1 MCSPWTA
8 TRRILVVIEVLWT
21 ALSRSPRRTLLHA
34 WCLPVQLSLLVLDW
48 CAHRV
53 LRGEAC
59 PRDRLGPFPR
69 VQQSLTSTCG
79 TQRVHCVIA
88 GGYGNEGCTEF
99 LKVVSTT
106 EECKGPFFSDD
117 GERRVIFFRCLS
129 CWQLLPCQRVG
140 VSRSRVSSDMQL
152 KSGSRASLRLMSLIA
167 DSTLDECTAFCGA
180 RGISSHEGG
189 SVRDFQSVR

>member
-1 MCSPWTA
+1 MDGNTTDSCCH
-8 TRRILVVIEVLWT
+8 RGLVDSAVAFSKT
-21 ALSRSPRRTLLHA
+21 DAPSCM
-34 WCLPVQLSLLVLDW
+34 CLPGQLSLLVLDW
-48 CAHRV
+48 CAHSD
-53 LRGEAC
+53 LRDKAC
-59 PRDRLGPFPR
+59 PRDRLVPFPR

-79 TQRVHCVIA
+79 TQRVHCVFA
-88 GGYGNEGCTEF
+88 VGYGNEGCTEF

-106 EECKGPFFSDD
+106 EECKAPSFFSDD
-117 GERRVIFFRCLS
+117 GEHRVILFRCLS

-152 KSGSRASLRLMSLIA
+152 TSGFRASLRLISLLA